1 MKKFTGPKQRRRA
14 YFARFRY
21 FKPGLGRWEKEIEE
35 AGFDLQ
41 DLAKWAE
48 ARRQIEA
55 RAGYPEPRTPVQP
68 TDAEPGSEE
77 KIAVMAARAARG
89 EAIFHPD
96 DRQRDEDDAFG
107 QIAEVLR
114 NGRLKKNLAR
124 RRLGDLPG
132 EQFTSHVFHKRR
144 Q

>member
-1 MKKFTGPKQRRRA
+1 MRRFLGPKQRRKR

-21 FKPGLGRWEKEIEE
+21 LKPGLGRWEKEIEE

-41 DLAKWAE
+41 DLTKWAE
-48 ARRQIEA
+48 ARRRIEA
-55 RAGYPEPRTPVQP
+55 RAGYPEPRPPAQP

-89 EAIFHPD
+89 EALFHPD

-114 NGRLKKNLAR
+114 NGRLRKNLKVSR
-124 RRLGDLPG
+124 IQGDFP
-132 EQFTSHVFHKRR
+132 KRKDDR
-144 Q
+144 TTDEHE